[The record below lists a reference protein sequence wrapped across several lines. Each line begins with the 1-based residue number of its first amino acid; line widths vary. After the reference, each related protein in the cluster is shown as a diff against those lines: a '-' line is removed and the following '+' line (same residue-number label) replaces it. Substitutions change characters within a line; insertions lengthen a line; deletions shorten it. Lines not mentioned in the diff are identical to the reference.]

1 MPAVAPMPELEI
13 DQITLRFGGLEV
25 LDRVSLAVD
34 AGELLAL
41 IGPNGAGK
49 TSVFNCVSGIYRPS
63 GAIRFRG
70 QDILGRRPH
79 RIAALGISRTFQHGE
94 LFPHMTVSEN
104 LLTGRHPR
112 MNVSLL
118 AELLSLPSARR
129 AERDHREAA
138 ERIVRFCEL
147 ERYRHSRV
155 AELPFGLQKLVGFA
169 RALAAEPLLLLLDE
183 PSAGLTRGEREDLAY
198 FIVKTKRELG
208 IGMIWIEHDMQMVV
222 DLADRV
228 HVLDYGRSL
237 ADGPPEQV
245 LNDKAVVRAYLG
257 TGSGEPTRGG
267 SPDKSPTE
275 RAGAKRDSAAGTG
288 REGTVSR
295 PAGGDVSEVG
305 RKLWK

>member
-1 MPAVAPMPELEI
+1 LPAVTAMPELEI

-25 LDRVSLAVD
+25 LDRVSLAVET
-34 AGELLAL
+34 GELLAL

-63 GAIRFRG
+63 GTIRFRG
-70 QDILGRRPH
+70 QDILGRQPH

-94 LFPHMTVSEN
+94 LFPDMTVLEN
-104 LLTGRHPR
+104 LLTGRHTR

-129 AERDHREAA
+129 AEREHREAV

-147 ERYRHSRV
+147 DRYRHSRV
-155 AELPFGLQKLVGFA
+155 GELPFGLQKLVGFA
-169 RALAAEPLLLLLDE
+169 RALAAEPVLLLLDE

-198 FIVKTKRELG
+198 FVVKTKRELG
-208 IGMIWIEHDMQMVV
+208 IGMIWIEHDMQMVA

-237 ADGPPEQV
+237 ADGPPGRV
-245 LNDKAVVRAYLG
+245 LNDEAVVRAYLG
-257 TGSGEPTRGG
+257 TGPGEGSRGG
-267 SPDKSPTE
+267 SANKSPTE
-275 RAGAKRDSAAGTG
+275 QSGAGGGSAVGTG
-288 REGTVSR
+288 RESGSSR
-295 PAGGDVSEVG
+295 PPGSDVSEVG
-305 RKLWK
+305 RTVGK